1 MINTYEQMAAAIALM
16 SPEQRQA
23 NITVEL
29 EHDEFF
35 PAELRI
41 CGKDNS
47 VLDDGHPV
55 IVVTHYSHD

>member
-1 MINTYEQMAAAIALM
+1 MASAIALM

-55 IVVTHYSHD
+55 IFVTHYSHD